1 VLDWLNIAR
10 NQAEE
15 RFRSLPFPS
24 GKDENF
30 RFTNLEYRD
39 ANDTKAAGGA
49 SLAPTPLPL
58 EITALDCDESA
69 LLLLNGEDA
78 VYSGTSAGLLFTDIL
93 RAATLGSE
101 SIRSRLKDSE
111 LFRDDKFAQ
120 LSSARWKNGAFLHV
134 PAGVRQ
140 AKAIRFVTNAQAGE
154 DHFRHLIVLEEG
166 AEAVIIQ
173 ESWSDEAERFL
184 GELTEV
190 RLGRNSRLHWV
201 VLQHLGANTSA
212 TIRQRLELQEGA
224 ELRYTPL
231 HVGGKVVQTRQET
244 HLAKSS
250 FLDTQGAARGD
261 GHQHFDFWIDVKHEG
276 TRSRSDMDYWY
287 VMAGNSK
294 GVFNAQVEV
303 KKNALECESSQRSK
317 TLLLG
322 SGSVHSIPKLIIKT
336 DAVKAAHGASVSS
349 VNFEQLHY
357 LQSRGI
363 PRTEAEKMITRG
375 FTEVVVD
382 RFPHAG
388 LQARAEALLDK
399 KQGAEL

>member
-1 VLDWLNIAR
+1 MLDWLNIAR

-30 RFTNLEYRD
+30 RFTSLEY
-39 ANDTKAAGGA
+39 NEKENGNNGGG
-49 SLAPTPLPL
+49 LAPSSLPL
-58 EITALDCDESA
+58 NVCALDGDESA

-78 VYSGTSAGLLFTDIL
+78 VYMGESPGILFTDIL

-101 SIRSRLKDSE
+101 SIRPRLKDAE
-111 LFRDDKFAQ
+111 LFKDDKFAQ
-120 LSSARWKNGAFLHV
+120 LSSARWKNGAFVHV
-134 PAGVRQ
+134 PAGVRH
-140 AKAIRFVTNAQAGE
+140 AKPIRFVTNAQAGE
-154 DHFRHLIVLEEG
+154 DHFRHLLVLEEG
-166 AEAVIIQ
+166 AEAVVIQ
-173 ESWSDEAERFL
+173 ESWSDGAERFV

-190 RLGRNSRLHWV
+190 RLGKNSRLHWI
-201 VLQHLGANTSA
+201 VLQQLGVNTSA
-212 TIRQRLELQEGA
+212 VIRQRLELGEGS
-224 ELRYTPL
+224 ELRFTPL
-231 HVGGKVVQTRQET
+231 HLGGKTVQTRQET
-244 HLAKSS
+244 HLSKGS

-261 GHQHFDFWIDVKHEG
+261 GQQHFDFWLDVKHEG
-276 TRSRSDMDYWY
+276 SKSRSDMDYWY
-287 VMAGNSK
+287 VMAGKSK

-303 KKNALECESSQRSK
+303 KKDAADCESSQRSK

-322 SGSVHSIPKLIIKT
+322 HGSVHSIPKLIIKT

-363 PRTEAEKMITRG
+363 PRGEAEKMITRG

-388 LQARAEALLDK
+388 LQARAEALLETK
-399 KQGAEL
+399 LGGES

>member
-1 VLDWLNIAR
+1 LLDWLNIAR

-30 RFTNLEYRD
+30 RFTALEYR
-39 ANDTKAAGGA
+39 AGENGENSNITKA
-49 SLAPTPLPL
+49 SDLPP
-58 EITALDCDESA
+58 EISAVDGDESA

-78 VYSGTSAGLLFTDIL
+78 VCSGTASGILFTDL
-93 RAATLGSE
+93 MRSATLGSE
-101 SIRSRLKDSE
+101 SIRPRLKDAE
-111 LFRDDKFAQ
+111 LFKDDKFAQ
-120 LSSARWKNGAFLHV
+120 LSTARWKNGAFVHV

-140 AKAIRFVTNAQAGE
+140 AKPIRFVANAQASE
-154 DHFRHLIVLEEG
+154 EHFRHLIVLEEG
-166 AEAVIIQ
+166 AEAVVIQ
-173 ESWSDEAERFL
+173 ESWSDGAERFV

-190 RLGRNSRLHWV
+190 RLGKNSRLHWV
-201 VLQHLGANTSA
+201 VLQQLGANTSA
-212 TIRQRLELQEGA
+212 VIRQRLDLGEGSELHF
-224 ELRYTPL
+224 TPL
-231 HVGGKVVQTRQET
+231 HVGGKTVQTRQET
-244 HLAKSS
+244 HLGKGS

-261 GHQHFDFWIDVKHEG
+261 GLQHFDFWLDVKHEG
-276 TRSRSDMDYWY
+276 SKSRSDMDYWY
-287 VMAGNSK
+287 VMAGKSR

-303 KKNALECESSQRSK
+303 KKDAADCESSQRSK

-322 SGSVHSIPKLIIKT
+322 QGSVHSIPKLIIKT

-363 PRTEAEKMITRG
+363 PRLEAEKMITRG

-388 LQARAEALLDK
+388 LQARAEVLLEAK
-399 KQGAEL
+399 RGGEL